1 MSLSTMERLSYDLK
15 EAIKNQVTMFQL
27 KRLAQ
32 AIRLALLQEKTMVV
46 ILKEVKS
53 SNRSRGSTLN
63 CTRIK
68 IKLFYYPLRR
78 FQLQQCKRDM
88 KKRLCYYCD

>member
-32 AIRLALLQEKTMVV
+32 AIRLVLLQERTMVV

-68 IKLFYYPLRR
+68 IKAFLLPI
-78 FQLQQCKRDM
+78 KTISTATM
-88 KKRLCYYCD
+88 